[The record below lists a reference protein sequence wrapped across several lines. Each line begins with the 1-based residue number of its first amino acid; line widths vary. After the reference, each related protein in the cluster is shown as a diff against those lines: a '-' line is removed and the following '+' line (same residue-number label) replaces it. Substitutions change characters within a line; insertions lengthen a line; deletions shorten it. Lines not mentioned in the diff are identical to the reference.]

1 MSNTRTLSS
10 VLAELLK
17 TQSSTDD
24 HIIVTSGGKSY
35 YVLPT
40 ELPTAN
46 EIQNGLM
53 SVATYNTVM
62 TSVKRLNGAESELK
76 KHGGYINTLQTIQGD
91 IQNDVSTLQ
100 NNITDINGKLG
111 EPFDRLM
118 RMYRAV
124 PNCETIDRF
133 NIWINVTLKDENRQG
148 LAIVPVYGIPMLV
161 MTAQTNKDKN
171 MWMQTLFGCVS
182 LSEDKMSIAEAGT
195 YLPYVQLV
203 RYFNKKT
210 SINKWDEW
218 ESINPSAQ
226 TSVAGTDKNY
236 AYSLGKSEDT
246 KTLITSKF
254 WIYQHSDG
262 NAFLRFKHY
271 GATNDK
277 NATDYSQVQIPNA
290 WVGANGLIRRDIYS
304 RLDSFALR
312 EENSTATQV
321 NIVTPIFTTGGT
333 RTLTISRATSAKAGV
348 MSAIDK
354 TNLDNIVKFA
364 RDLGNYSS
372 EDEALDALKDV
383 GISGD
388 SNIVHAHCTYG
399 DKKMSITMMQSIEN
413 DYCRQI
419 IFNKSK
425 LYQRAIYF
433 TNGERT
439 EISYAEDWSFLSG
452 DRLSWDSENNKY
464 SLCAFDTVFNQAYC
478 DPIPLSDGTIDGLMS
493 KATYNTLATQVT
505 RIKKLERQIIVLQER
520 IAKLENK

>member
-62 TSVKRLNGAESELK
+62 TSVKRLDGAENELNR
-76 KHGGYINTLQTIQGD
+76 HGTYINNLQTIQGD
-91 IQNDVSTLQ
+91 IQKDVNRLSS
-100 NNITDINGKLG
+100 NITDINGKLG

-118 RMYRAV
+118 TKYRAT
-124 PNCETIDRF
+124 PNCETLDKF
-133 NIWINVTLKDENRQG
+133 NLWINVTLKDENKQG
-148 LAIVPVYGIPMLV
+148 IAIVPVYGIPMLV

-171 MWMQTLFGCVS
+171 IWMQTLFGCVS
-182 LSEDKMSIAEAGT
+182 LSQDKRSIAEAGT
-195 YLPYVQLV
+195 FLPYVQLV

-226 TSVAGTDKNY
+226 TAAAGTDKNY

-246 KTLITSKF
+246 KTLVTSKF

-290 WVGANGLIRRDIYS
+290 WVGANGLLRRDIYS

-348 MSAIDK
+348 M
-354 TNLDNIVKFA
+354 T
-364 RDLGNYSS
+364 
-372 EDEALDALKDV
+372 
-383 GISGD
+383 
-388 SNIVHAHCTYG
+388 
-399 DKKMSITMMQSIEN
+399 
-413 DYCRQI
+413 
-419 IFNKSK
+419 
-425 LYQRAIYF
+425 
-433 TNGERT
+433 
-439 EISYAEDWSFLSG
+439 AEDKEKL
-452 DRLSWDSENNKY
+452 DRLATTLASSTTN
-464 SLCAFDTVFNQAYC
+464 
-478 DPIPLSDGTIDGLMS
+478 GLMS
-493 KATYNTLATQVT
+493 SATYNTLTTQTT
-505 RIKKLERQIIVLQER
+505 RIGEIDEKVNKLIAR
-520 IAKLENK
+520 IEALEKAKTTDKRESQN

>member
-1 MSNTRTLSS
+1 MSEKTVKLSV
-10 VLAELLK
+10 VLANLQKKQGETSDK
-17 TQSSTDD
+17 IIISSN
-24 HIIVTSGGKSY
+24 GENR
-35 YVLPT
+35 YVSPA

-46 EIQNGLM
+46 RSQNGQM
-53 SVATYNTVM
+53 SKETYNTLATQV
-62 TSVKRLNGAESELK
+62 VRIDE
-76 KHGGYINTLQTIQGD
+76 
-91 IQNDVSTLQ
+91 
-100 NNITDINGKLG
+100 INGKLG

-118 RMYRAV
+118 IRYRAA

-133 NIWINVTLKDENRQG
+133 NLWINVSLKKEDKQG
-148 LAIVPVYGIPMLV
+148 LSIVPVYGIPMLV

-226 TSVAGTDKNY
+226 TSANGTSKNY
-236 AYSLGKSEDT
+236 IYSASGDEMHTALSGKIWT
-246 KTLITSKF
+246 YI
-254 WIYQHSDG
+254 HGDG
-262 NAFLRFKHY
+262 NMFLRFKHW
-271 GATNDK
+271 GANNDTSQS
-277 NATDYSQVQIPNA
+277 NYSQVKIENA
-290 WVGANGLIRRDIYS
+290 WVGANGLLRKDVYS

-478 DPIPLSDGTIDGLMS
+478 DPIPLSNGTIDGLMS
-493 KATYNTLATQVT
+493 KATYNTLATQVKK
-505 RIKKLERQIIVLQER
+505 IKELERQIIVLQER

>member
-1 MSNTRTLSS
+1 MSEKTVKLSV
-10 VLAELLK
+10 VLANLQKKQGETSDK
-17 TQSSTDD
+17 IIISSN
-24 HIIVTSGGKSY
+24 GENR
-35 YVLPT
+35 YVSPA

-46 EIQNGLM
+46 SEQNGQM
-53 SVATYNTVM
+53 SKETYNTLATQV
-62 TSVKRLNGAESELK
+62 VRIDE
-76 KHGGYINTLQTIQGD
+76 
-91 IQNDVSTLQ
+91 
-100 NNITDINGKLG
+100 INGKLG

-118 RMYRAV
+118 IRYRAV
-124 PNCETIDRF
+124 PNCEKIDKF
-133 NIWINVTLKDENRQG
+133 NLWINVSLKNEDRQG
-148 LAIVPVYGIPMLV
+148 LSIVPVYGIPMLV

-203 RYFNKKT
+203 RYFNKK
-210 SINKWDEW
+210 SAASGWGEW

-226 TSVAGTDKNY
+226 TAVVGTTKNY
-236 AYSLGKSEDT
+236 AYSLGKHEDT
-246 KTLITSKF
+246 KTLLSSKF
-254 WIYQHSDG
+254 WIYQHTDG
-262 NAFLRFKHY
+262 NMFFRVKHW
-271 GATNDK
+271 GAANDK
-277 NATDYSQVQIPNA
+277 EETDYSQVMIPNA
-290 WVGANGLIRRDIYS
+290 WTGANGLLRRDVYS

-478 DPIPLSDGTIDGLMS
+478 DPIPLSNGTIDGLMS

-505 RIKKLERQIIVLQER
+505 KIKELERQIIVLQER

>member
-62 TSVKRLNGAESELK
+62 MNVKRLDGAENELNR
-76 KHGGYINTLQTIQGD
+76 HGTYINNLQTIQGD

-118 RMYRAV
+118 TKYRAT
-124 PNCETIDRF
+124 PNCETIDKF
-133 NIWINVTLKDENRQG
+133 NLWINVTLKDENKQG
-148 LAIVPVYGIPMLV
+148 IAIVPVYGIPMLV
-161 MTAQTNKDKN
+161 MTAQTNQDKRI
-171 MWMQTLFGCVS
+171 WMQTLFGCVS
-182 LSEDKMSIAEAGT
+182 LSEDKRSIAEAGT

-203 RYFNKKT
+203 RYFNKK
-210 SINKWDEW
+210 SSASGWDEW

-226 TSVAGTDKNY
+226 ISANGTTKNY
-236 AYSLGKSEDT
+236 IYSASGDEMHTSLSGKIWT
-246 KTLITSKF
+246 YI
-254 WIYQHSDG
+254 HGDG
-262 NAFLRFKHY
+262 NMFLRFKHW
-271 GATNDK
+271 GANNDTSES
-277 NATDYSQVQIPNA
+277 NYSQVKIENA
-290 WVGANGLIRRDIYS
+290 WVGANGLLRRDVYS

-348 MSAIDK
+348 M
-354 TNLDNIVKFA
+354 T
-364 RDLGNYSS
+364 
-372 EDEALDALKDV
+372 
-383 GISGD
+383 
-388 SNIVHAHCTYG
+388 
-399 DKKMSITMMQSIEN
+399 
-413 DYCRQI
+413 
-419 IFNKSK
+419 
-425 LYQRAIYF
+425 
-433 TNGERT
+433 
-439 EISYAEDWSFLSG
+439 AEDKEKL
-452 DRLSWDSENNKY
+452 DRLATTFASE
-464 SLCAFDTVFNQAYC
+464 T
-478 DPIPLSDGTIDGLMS
+478 TDGLMS
-493 KATYNTLATQVT
+493 KATYNTLATQVVK
-505 RIKKLERQIIVLQER
+505 ISELEQQIIAQQKR

>member
-24 HIIVTSGGKSY
+24 HIIVTSGGKTY
-35 YVLPT
+35 YVTPA

-46 EIQNGLM
+46 SEQNGQM
-53 SVATYNTVM
+53 SKETYNTIATQV
-62 TSVKRLNGAESELK
+62 VRIDE
-76 KHGGYINTLQTIQGD
+76 
-91 IQNDVSTLQ
+91 
-100 NNITDINGKLG
+100 INGKLG

-118 RMYRAV
+118 IRYRAF
-124 PNCETIDRF
+124 PNFETIDKF
-133 NIWINVTLKDENRQG
+133 NNCLDVSLMDEQNQG
-148 LAIVPVYGIPMLV
+148 VCVVPVFGIPMLV
-161 MTAQTNKDKN
+161 VTAQTFQEKN
-171 MWMQTLFGCVS
+171 VWMQTLFGCVS
-182 LSEDKMSIAEAGT
+182 VAKGGMSIADAGGKGK
-195 YLPYVQLV
+195 PYVQLV
-203 RYFNKKT
+203 RYANSQT
-210 SINKWDEW
+210 PNTGWGAW
-218 ESINPSAQ
+218 ESINPSEQ
-226 TSVAGTDKNY
+226 TSVNGTSKNY
-236 AYSLGKSEDT
+236 VYSKGKSEDT

-277 NATDYSQVQIPNA
+277 NETDYSQVQIPNA

-354 TNLDNIVKFA
+354 VNLDNIVNFA

-383 GISGD
+383 GISGN
-388 SNIVHAHCTYG
+388 SNIVHALCTYG

-493 KATYNTLATQVT
+493 KATYNTLATQVKK
-505 RIKKLERQIIVLQER
+505 IKELEQQIIALQER

>member
-62 TSVKRLNGAESELK
+62 TSVKRLNVAESELN

-118 RMYRAV
+118 IRYRAV
-124 PNCETIDRF
+124 PNCETIDKF

-148 LAIVPVYGIPMLV
+148 LAIVPIYGIPMLV

-182 LSEDKMSIAEAGT
+182 LSEDKMSIAKAGT

-226 TSVAGTDKNY
+226 TSVNGTSKNY
-236 AYSLGKSEDT
+236 IYSTSLDEMHTALSGKIWTYTHTDRN
-246 KTLITSKF
+246 L
-254 WIYQHSDG
+254 
-262 NAFLRFKHY
+262 FLRFKHW
-271 GATNDK
+271 GATNDTEQT
-277 NATDYSQVQIPNA
+277 NYSQVLLCHLVNRNQD
-290 WVGANGLIRRDIYS
+290 GLMDKYV
-304 RLDSFALR
+304 FARILNHNLA
-312 EENSTATQV
+312 EGQSTTDKVIVNYTNFAKSGNKQLVITKAT
-321 NIVTPIFTTGGT
+321 T
-333 RTLTISRATSAKAGV
+333 AKAGV
-348 MSAIDK
+348 MSAEDK
-354 TNLDNIVKFA
+354 TKLDNLTAYA
-364 RDLGNYSS
+364 RDLGNFES
-372 EDEALDALKDV
+372 EEAALNALKDIE
-383 GISGD
+383 ISGN
-388 SNIVHAHCTYG
+388 SKIVHTHCTYANG
-399 DKKMSITMMQSIEN
+399 AMSITMMQSIEN

-478 DPIPLSDGTIDGLMS
+478 DPIPLSNSTIDGLMS

-505 RIKKLERQIIVLQER
+505 RIKELERQIIVLQER